1 MDAGLILMLFAWV
14 AVGAW
19 VSIII
24 FSQKKIHPKALF
36 TLFFAE
42 MWERFNFYG
51 MRAILTLYMIK
62 VLFTHMSQTQADER
76 AIGIYG
82 AYNALVYLT
91 PVIGGMLADK
101 LLGFRR
107 SIIWGGALMA
117 VGQVMLIFSDSFQ
130 LFVTNDLFFIGLSL
144 IVVGNGY
151 FKPNISSFL
160 GKFYEQNDPRKDSA
174 FTIFYMGINVGA
186 FLAPITC
193 GYLGET
199 YDWDWGFGLAAAG
212 MLAGLFVFRKNI
224 INFENKGLSPKA
236 EFLKKKLALGIKPT
250 HLILLGSI
258 LITPL
263 IALLLNVNESV
274 AMILLILGLLV
285 IGYLLYESIFKLDK
299 VAGQRLAVVII
310 LAFFH
315 TLFWAFFE
323 QAGSSLTLFTERNV
337 DRTFFGSELKTS
349 IFQSV
354 NPLFIITLA
363 PVFTW
368 LWGKL
373 TRLKMNPYTP
383 FKFAW
388 GLLQLG
394 LGFGILVLG
403 AKAFVSSAGMVPLIF
418 LVLAYFMHTTGELC
432 LSPVGLSMV
441 TKLSPARIVGF
452 VMGAWFLSI
461 SIGHHLAAIIAKLT
475 AAPEMSSGEAASP
488 LVTLPIYTGVYWEG
502 TLLIIGLAILLF
514 LLAYPIRKM
523 MQGIH

>member
-1 MDAGLILMLFAWV
+1 MLVAWV

-19 VSIII
+19 ISIII
-24 FSQKKIHPKALF
+24 FSQKKYHPKALF

-62 VLFTHMSQTQADER
+62 VMFDHMSQNDADER

-82 AYNALVYLT
+82 AYNAMVYLT
-91 PVIGGMLADK
+91 PVLGGLLADK

-117 VGQVMLIFSDSFQ
+117 SGQIMLMFSDVFQ
-130 LFVTNDLFFIGLSL
+130 LFVANDLFFIGLSL

-160 GKFYEQNDPRKDSA
+160 GTFYEKNDPRKDSA

-224 INFENKGLSPKA
+224 RKFGEQGLSPVP
-236 EFLKKKLALGIKPT
+236 EFIKKKVFIGLKPT
-250 HLILLGSI
+250 HLILIGSV
-258 LITPL
+258 LVTPL
-263 IALLLNVNESV
+263 FALLLNVNES
-274 AMILLILGLLV
+274 MTLILTILGALV
-285 IGYLLYESIFKLDK
+285 IGYLLYEAIFKLDK

-337 DRTFFGSELKTS
+337 DRTFLGSELKTS

-373 TRLKMNPYTP
+373 NKLRMDPYTP

-394 LGFGILVLG
+394 LGFGALVFG
-403 AKAFVSSAGMVPLIF
+403 AKVFASSSGMVPLIF
-418 LVLAYFMHTTGELC
+418 LIGRNIF
-432 LSPVGLSMV
+432 
-441 TKLSPARIVGF
+441 
-452 VMGAWFLSI
+452 GAAL
-461 SIGHHLAAIIAKLT
+461 LQVANRQKY
-475 AAPEMSSGEAASP
+475 PP
-488 LVTLPIYTGVYWEG
+488 L
-502 TLLIIGLAILLF
+502 
-514 LLAYPIRKM
+514 
-523 MQGIH
+523 

>member
-1 MDAGLILMLFAWV
+1 
-14 AVGAW
+14 
-19 VSIII
+19 
-24 FSQKKIHPKALF
+24 
-36 TLFFAE
+36 
-42 MWERFNFYG
+42 
-51 MRAILTLYMIK
+51 
-62 VLFTHMSQTQADER
+62 
-76 AIGIYG
+76 
-82 AYNALVYLT
+82 
-91 PVIGGMLADK
+91 
-101 LLGFRR
+101 
-107 SIIWGGALMA
+107 
-117 VGQVMLIFSDSFQ
+117 
-130 LFVTNDLFFIGLSL
+130 
-144 IVVGNGY
+144 
-151 FKPNISSFL
+151 
-160 GKFYEQNDPRKDSA
+160 
-174 FTIFYMGINVGA
+174 MGINVGA

-224 INFENKGLSPKA
+224 INFEGKGLSPKPA
-236 EFLKKKLALGIKPT
+236 FIKKKIILGIKPT

-258 LITPL
+258 LIAPF
-263 IALLLNVNESV
+263 IAFLLNVNESV
-274 AMILLILGLLV
+274 AFILLILGLLV
-285 IGYLLYESIFKLDK
+285 IGYLLYEAIFKLDK

-373 TRLKMNPYTP
+373 NKLKMNPYTP

-394 LGFGILVLG
+394 LGFGVLVLG
-403 AKAFVSSAGMVPLIF
+403 AKLFASSSGMVPLIF
-418 LVLAYFMHTTGELC
+418 LVFAYFLHTTGELC

-461 SIGHHLAAIIAKLT
+461 SVGHHVAAIIAKLT
-475 AAPEMSSGEAASP
+475 AAPEMGNGEAASP
-488 LVTLPIYTGVYWEG
+488 LVTLPIYTNVYWEG
-502 TLLIIGLAILLF
+502 TLLIIGLALLLF
-514 LLAYPIRKM
+514 LLAFPIRKM
-523 MQGIH
+523 MHGIH

>member
-1 MDAGLILMLFAWV
+1 MDAGLVLMLAAWV
-14 AVGAW
+14 VVGAW
-19 VSIII
+19 VAIII
-24 FSQKKIHPKALF
+24 YSQKKYHPKALF

-62 VLFTHMSQTQADER
+62 VMFTSMSQTDADER

-91 PVIGGMLADK
+91 PVLGGLLADK
-101 LLGFRR
+101 ILGFRR
-107 SIIWGGALMA
+107 SIIWGGVLMA
-117 VGQVMLIFSDSFQ
+117 IGQVMLVFSDIFHI
-130 LFVTNDLFFIGLSL
+130 FVVNDLFFIGLSM

-160 GKFYEQNDPRKDSA
+160 GTFYDKNDPRKDSA
-174 FTIFYMGINVGA
+174 FTLFYMGINVGA

-212 MLAGLFVFRKNI
+212 MVAGLFVFRKNI
-224 INFENKGLSPKA
+224 KNFNDKGLTPA
-236 EFLKKKLALGIKPT
+236 PEFIKKNLFLGIKPT
-250 HLILLGSI
+250 HLILLVSV
-258 LITPL
+258 LVTPL
-263 IALLLNVNESV
+263 IALLLNVNES
-274 AMILLILGLLV
+274 MTLILTILGILV
-285 IGYLLYESIFKLDK
+285 IGYLLYEAMFKLDK

-337 DRTFFGSELKTS
+337 NRTFFGSELKTS

-363 PVFTW
+363 PAFTW
-368 LWGKL
+368 LWRKL
-373 TRLKMNPYTP
+373 NKLKMDPYTP

-394 LGFGILVLG
+394 LGFGVLVFG
-403 AKAFVSSAGMVPLIF
+403 ARVFASTSGMVPLIF
-418 LVLAYFMHTTGELC
+418 LVLAYFLHTTGELC

-441 TKLSPARIVGF
+441 TKLSPTRIVGF
-452 VMGAWFLSI
+452 VMGTWFLSI
-461 SIGHHLAAIIAKLT
+461 SFAHHLAAFIAKLT
-475 AAPEMSSGEAASP
+475 AAPEVAEGHTATALE
-488 LVTLPIYTGVYWEG
+488 TLPIYADVYWQG
-502 TLLIIGLAILLF
+502 TLLIVGAAGLLF
-514 LLAYPIRKM
+514 ILAYPIRKM
-523 MQGIH
+523 MHGIH

>member
-1 MDAGLILMLFAWV
+1 MDTGLIFMIVAWV
-14 AVGAW
+14 VVGGW
-19 VSIII
+19 ISIII
-24 FSQKKIHPKALF
+24 FSQKKYHPKALF

-62 VLFTHMSQTQADER
+62 VLFDHMSQNDADER

-101 LLGFRR
+101 ILGFRR
-107 SIIWGGALMA
+107 SIFWGGALMIS
-117 VGQVMLIFSDSFQ
+117 GQVMLIFSDTFH
-130 LFVTNDLFFIGLSL
+130 VIVVNDLFYIGLSL

-160 GKFYEQNDPRKDSA
+160 GTFYEKNDPRKDSA

-224 INFENKGLSPKA
+224 SNFGKLGFSPRPD
-236 EFLKKKLALGIKPT
+236 LIKKKVFFGLKPT
-250 HLILLGSI
+250 TLILLASI
-258 LITPL
+258 LVTPL
-263 IALLLNVNESV
+263 IALLLNVNES
-274 AMILLILGLLV
+274 MTYILGVLGALV
-285 IGYLLYESIFKLDK
+285 IGYLLYESFFILDK
-299 VAGQRLAVVII
+299 KEGQRLAVIII

-337 DRTFFGSELKTS
+337 DRTFFGSEIKTS
-349 IFQSV
+349 VFQSV

-368 LWGKL
+368 LWAKL
-373 TRLKMNPYTP
+373 KKLKMDPYTP

-388 GLLQLG
+388 GLVQLA
-394 LGFGILVLG
+394 LGFAALVLG
-403 AKAFVSSAGMVPLIF
+403 AKFFASTTGMVPLIF
-418 LVLAYFMHTTGELC
+418 LILAYLLHTTGELC

-461 SIGHHLAAIIAKLT
+461 SFAHHVAAFIAKLT
-475 AAPEMSSGEAASP
+475 AAPEVSDGGPATP
-488 LVTLPIYTGVYWEG
+488 LVTLPIYSDVYWQG
-502 TLLIIGLAILLF
+502 TLLILGAAALLF
-514 LLAYPIRKM
+514 AISIPIKRM
-523 MQGIH
+523 MHGIH

>member
-1 MDAGLILMLFAWV
+1 MDAGLILMLVAWV
-14 AVGAW
+14 VVGAW
-19 VSIII
+19 ISIII
-24 FSQKKIHPKALF
+24 FSQKKYHPKALF

-62 VLFTHMSQTQADER
+62 VLFDHMSQTEADER

-91 PVIGGMLADK
+91 PVLGGMLADK
-101 LLGFRR
+101 ILGFRR
-107 SIIWGGALMA
+107 SIVWGGILMA
-117 VGQVMLIFSDSFQ
+117 CGQVMLIFSDTFQ
-130 LFVTNDLFFIGLSL
+130 IIVENDLFYIGLSL

-160 GKFYEQNDPRKDSA
+160 GTFYDKNDPRKDGA

-212 MLAGLFVFRKNI
+212 MLAGLFAFRKNI
-224 INFENKGLSPKA
+224 KNFAEKGISPKP
-236 EFLKKKLALGIKPT
+236 EFIKKK
-250 HLILLGSI
+250 ILLGLKPTNLI
-258 LITPL
+258 LIGSVLVTPL
-263 IALLLNVNESV
+263 IALLLNVNES
-274 AMILLILGLLV
+274 MTLILTILGILV
-285 IGYLLYESIFKLDK
+285 IGYLLYEAIFKLDK
-299 VAGQRLAVVII
+299 VEGQRLAVVII

-363 PVFTW
+363 PAFTW
-368 LWGKL
+368 LWAKL
-373 TRLKMNPYTP
+373 NKLRMDPYTP

-394 LGFGILVLG
+394 IGFGVLVLG
-403 AKAFVSSAGMVPLIF
+403 AKLFASSSGMVPLAF
-418 LVLAYFMHTTGELC
+418 LVIAYFLHTTGELC

-441 TKLSPARIVGF
+441 TKLSPGRIVGF

-461 SIGHHLAAIIAKLT
+461 SFAHHLAAFIAKLT
-475 AAPEMSSGEAASP
+475 AAPEVGNGEVASP
-488 LVTLPIYTGVYWEG
+488 LVTLPIYTDVYWQS
-502 TLLIIGLAILLF
+502 TLFIIAAAGLLF
-514 LLAYPIRKM
+514 LLAIPIKRM
-523 MQGIH
+523 MHGIH